1 MLETVNFCS
10 KTVLLRLDLN
20 VPFTDT
26 NEVADSFRI
35 EKALKTLLH
44 LKKQKA
50 KVVILAHRGR
60 PKKGDK
66 TLTLKPLVDAI
77 KKLIPDLS
85 LAFCPESI
93 GGLRQQYQENLKDG
107 AMLLCENVRF
117 HDEEYSNDQ
126 AFAKELASG
135 CDFYIND
142 AFACSHRAHASVCRV
157 TQFLKSFKGFQMQKE
172 LAWVATLLANKQLK
186 AKTLALIG
194 GAKISSKLS
203 LIENLSAKVGEI
215 VVVGAMANT
224 VFKAQGYNM
233 GRSLV
238 EDDMQAMA
246 LTLLETAKK
255 NGCQIT
261 LPHDL
266 RVVKEVRAGAEVR
279 TVSLDGLKDDDI
291 VVDAGPKTAMS
302 LATLLTKYERVIWNG
317 ALGIAEIDD
326 FSHATHAAAKE
337 VAKLTADGKLES
349 YAGGG
354 DTVSTLRAMG
364 YADKFT
370 ALSTGGGAFLEA
382 IEGKKLPGVIVL
394 E

>member
-1 MLETVNFCS
+1 
-10 KTVLLRLDLN
+10 
-20 VPFTDT
+20 
-26 NEVADSFRI
+26 
-35 EKALKTLLH
+35 
-44 LKKQKA
+44 
-50 KVVILAHRGR
+50 
-60 PKKGDK
+60 
-66 TLTLKPLVDAI
+66 
-77 KKLIPDLS
+77 
-85 LAFCPESI
+85 
-93 GGLRQQYQENLKDG
+93 
-107 AMLLCENVRF
+107 
-117 HDEEYSNDQ
+117 
-126 AFAKELASG
+126 AKELASG

-317 ALGIAEIDD
+317 ALG
-326 FSHATHAAAKE
+326 
-337 VAKLTADGKLES
+337 
-349 YAGGG
+349 
-354 DTVSTLRAMG
+354 
-364 YADKFT
+364 
-370 ALSTGGGAFLEA
+370 
-382 IEGKKLPGVIVL
+382 
-394 E
+394 